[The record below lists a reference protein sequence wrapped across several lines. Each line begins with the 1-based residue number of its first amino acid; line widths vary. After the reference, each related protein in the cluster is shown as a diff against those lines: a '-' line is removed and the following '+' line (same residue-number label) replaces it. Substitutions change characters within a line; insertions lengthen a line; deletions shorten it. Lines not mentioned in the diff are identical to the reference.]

1 MKITKRQLK
10 RIIQQE
16 KSKLLSEARH
26 GGVGVGFAGWAP
38 NKTADFAKAYGS
50 EAQVIPNWVH
60 NSNSIAE
67 LGISRVE
74 DATRSPEHGLEVPV
88 PDDRFGDV
96 EALWGDVEG
105 ALDQLTTAL
114 SKMDDIDSQAA
125 SEAAK
130 YVQEEIHDWRR

>member
-50 EAQVIPNWVH
+50 EARVIPNWVH

-67 LGISRVE
+67 LGISRGE
-74 DATRSPEHGLEVPV
+74 ADAMRSPHHGLEVPALA
-88 PDDRFGDV
+88 PEEEELMFKAE
-96 EALWGDVEG
+96 EALDM
-105 ALDQLTTAL
+105 LTTAL
-114 SKMDDIDSQAA
+114 SAMDPESAGAMVD
-125 SEAAK
+125 
-130 YVQEEIHDWRR
+130 YVMEELRGY